1 MGTLFHFLFRWFR
14 RVSNE
19 QQKKER
25 IKFIFNDFLSFHQ
38 TSFFIDIRCSSKYID
53 LVFIAYQN
61 KAKTKA
67 SKLSKCPWM
76 KFPSL
81 NLSSRKQSWSHLAV
95 VVKKQKKIYIIISE
109 SCFSIT
115 SIFFYKYTWESFEAM
130 TYEKKEIRTNFMNK
144 TNKVW
149 KNNAKKIQQ
158 VITGTFSIS
167 ITFQDLRWKLVSQ
180 CMCSV

>member
-1 MGTLFHFLFRWFR
+1 MYLNSTFWVSKKNCDKLFFFCYVSIYVFQLFLSLKITNRICVRRWGHFFTFFFRWFR

-61 KAKTKA
+61 KAKAKA

-81 NLSSRKQSWSHLAV
+81 NLSSRMQSW
-95 VVKKQKKIYIIISE
+95 
-109 SCFSIT
+109 T
-115 SIFFYKYTWESFEAM
+115 
-130 TYEKKEIRTNFMNK
+130 
-144 TNKVW
+144 
-149 KNNAKKIQQ
+149 
-158 VITGTFSIS
+158 TFG
-167 ITFQDLRWKLVSQ
+167 R
-180 CMCSV
+180 CC